1 MLQSLSIRDFV
12 LIEKLDLSFA
22 RSPEGGAH
30 GGLGALTGETGAGKS
45 ILIDALGLALGA
57 RAESSAVR
65 RGAAQASVVASFDLS
80 KDHAAHSILSEQ
92 GFDDEDVLT
101 LRRTIGADGRGRAF
115 VNDQPA
121 SVALLRRLGDTLVE
135 IQGQM
140 EQHGLL
146 DMATHRASLD
156 AFGGLERQAE
166 AVRTAWRGWRA
177 AEQARA
183 DAEEVNAAARRDEAF
198 LRHALRELAALAP
211 KPDDEEKLAEER
223 QLLRAGSA
231 LGEAVAQALGELE
244 QGRGAVAALHAA
256 HRLVERNA
264 DKAAGRLDAPL
275 AALERAVSEATEAQ
289 AQLEAA
295 RESLEFDPERL
306 EKIEERLF
314 GLRAAARKHNVT
326 VPELAPLAETM
337 AAQLA
342 ALDDGEAG
350 LKKLAAAAKVA
361 RATYVAAA
369 EAQAAGRRK
378 GAARLDKAVAAELG
392 PLKLEKAKFV
402 TGLVALPE
410 AEWSEN
416 GTDRVQF
423 TVATNPGAPPAP
435 IARIA
440 SGGELSRFLLAL
452 KVCLAKVGDAATIVF
467 DEVDSGIGGATAA
480 AVGERLRR
488 LAQDVQVLVVTHS
501 PQVAAV
507 ADRHWLIRK
516 TTTRNAA
523 ATDVVA
529 LDAAGRRE
537 EIARML
543 SGAEVTAEARAAAD
557 RLLAAG

>member
-1 MLQSLSIRDFV
+1 
-12 LIEKLDLSFA
+12 
-22 RSPEGGAH
+22 
-30 GGLGALTGETGAGKS
+30 
-45 ILIDALGLALGA
+45 
-57 RAESSAVR
+57 
-65 RGAAQASVVASFDLS
+65 
-80 KDHAAHSILSEQ
+80 
-92 GFDDEDVLT
+92 
-101 LRRTIGADGRGRAF
+101 
-115 VNDQPA
+115 
-121 SVALLRRLGDTLVE
+121 
-135 IQGQM
+135 M
-140 EQHGLL
+140 E
-146 DMATHRASLD
+146 
-156 AFGGLERQAE
+156 
-166 AVRTAWRGWRA
+166 WRA
-177 AEQARA
+177 AERKLAEAR
-183 DAEEVNAAARRDEAF
+183 DAIAAAQRDEEF
-198 LRHALRELAALAP
+198 LRHAVEELTSLSPEEGEETELAKERQQLQQGERRAEQIATALSELQPRDRRKGGPAEAMRQAARALERLPSPTNEECQPVLAALATAQ
-211 KPDDEEKLAEER
+211 DALSDAE
-223 QLLRAGSA
+223 A
-231 LGEAVAQALGELE
+231 L
-244 QGRGAVAALHAA
+244 
-256 HRLVERNA
+256 
-264 DKAAGRLDAPL
+264 
-275 AALERAVSEATEAQ
+275 LERLLQEGGP
-289 AQLEAA
+289 
-295 RESLEFDPERL
+295 DPRRL
-306 EKIEERLF
+306 ENLEERLF

-326 VPELAPLAETM
+326 VPKLAPLAETM

-350 LKKLAAAAKVA
+350 LKKLAAAAKAA
-361 RATYVAAA
+361 RAAYVAAA

-378 GAARLDKAVAAELG
+378 GAAKLDKAVAAELG

-529 LDAAGRRE
+529 LDAPGRRE